1 MYRRANIVK
10 LIDVHSHILPGIDDG
25 SEDLEESK
33 SMLELA
39 YNQGIRTIIATPHYR
54 RGQNID
60 ELKRLT
66 GLLRQEAKKLDPEF
80 GIFLGQEL
88 MDSEDTL
95 EELLQGKA
103 LTMAES
109 RYVLI
114 EFYPGV
120 SYNRLCQRLRQLQMA
135 GFIPIVAH
143 AERYAC
149 LRESGQERLEELIE
163 AGNRIQ
169 MNYRS
174 LSGSLLDKRTRWC
187 RRQVQKG
194 NVHLL
199 GTDMHN
205 TGSRAPETEESIK
218 WMEKHCT
225 RRQLY
230 RLIRKN
236 AESILE
242 KKEGME
248 R

>member
-1 MYRRANIVK
+1 MYRRAQTVK
-10 LIDVHSHILPGIDDG
+10 LIDVHTHILPGVDDG
-25 SEDLEESK
+25 SANFEESRR
-33 SMLELA
+33 MLEMA
-39 YNQGIRTIIATPHYR
+39 YEQGIRTIFATPHYR
-54 RGQNID
+54 RGQNIE

-88 MDSEDTL
+88 MDSEEVVEDL
-95 EELLQGKA
+95 RQGKA

-114 EFYPGV
+114 EFFPGV
-120 SYNRLCQRLRQLQMA
+120 PYSHLCQRLRQLRLA
-135 GFIPIVAH
+135 GFIPIIAH
-143 AERYAC
+143 AERYEC
-149 LRESGQERLEELIE
+149 LREKERLEEITA

-174 LSGSLLDKRTRWC
+174 LSGSVLEKKVRWC
-187 RRQVQKG
+187 RRQIQDG
-194 NVHLL
+194 TVHLL

-205 TGSRAPETEESIK
+205 TGERAPETGESLK
-218 WMEKHCT
+218 WLEKHCP
-225 RRQLY
+225 RKQLY
-230 RLIRKN
+230 RLVRKN
-236 AESILE
+236 AEAILE